1 MAIES
6 TVKLIQDLLTTE
18 APAFTAEAAKR
29 KALAHYGVSALRAEA
44 LVSERDQNFRL
55 DAIDGRRYVL
65 KFCNS
70 AEQEQVVDF
79 QNQALLHV
87 AVSDPGLPVPRVIPA
102 LDGTLHNVVEY
113 RGASH
118 FVRLFSWLEGRV
130 LGKAADEELARSLG
144 RLLARLGLALD
155 GFKHPGSNPSSL
167 WDMKRAPGLRQLLPH
182 VTDPELHVA
191 IGEVLD
197 RFDAFVAPAMDQLRS
212 QVIYGDMN
220 LDNVLVETGDP
231 RRISGLI
238 DFGDLVFSPLVM
250 DLAIAAAYQLSPGG
264 DPLAGALPMIAG
276 FHAVRRLQASEQ
288 SLIGDLVKTRLATSL
303 LIGNY
308 RAALFPDNRDYLLT
322 SFRPARTA
330 LLGLGRQ
337 TAADITRRIEEA
349 CVDD

>member
-6 TVKLIQDLLTTE
+6 AETLIQHLLTTE
-18 APAFTAEAAKR
+18 SPGFTDEAAMR
-29 KALAHYGVSALRAEA
+29 IALAHYGIRVRHVET

-65 KFCNS
+65 KFSNS

-79 QNQALLHV
+79 QNRALLHI
-87 AVSDPGLPVPRVIPA
+87 ADTDPGLPVSRVLPA
-102 LDGTLHNVVEY
+102 TDGALYKVVEY
-113 RGASH
+113 RGTSH
-118 FVRLFSWLEGRV
+118 FVRLFGWLEGRV
-130 LGKAADEELARSLG
+130 LGKAADAGLGRSLG

-155 GFKHPGSNPSSL
+155 GFEHPGSNPASL

-182 VTDPELHVA
+182 VTCPELGPA
-191 IGEVLD
+191 IGAVLD
-197 RFDAFVAPAMDQLRS
+197 RFNAIVAPAMGQLRS

-220 LDNVLVETGDP
+220 LDNVLVKAENP
-231 RRISGLI
+231 QRISGLI

-250 DLAIAAAYQLSPGG
+250 DVAIAAAYQLSPGE
-264 DPLAGALPMIAG
+264 DPLAGALPMISG
-276 FHAVRRLQASEQ
+276 FHAVRRLQAGEQ

-308 RAALFPDNRDYLLT
+308 RASLFPDNRDYLLT
-322 SFRPARTA
+322 SFEPARNA

-337 TAADITRRIEEA
+337 APAEITRRIEGA
-349 CVDD
+349 CADD